1 MSNKDRELVPCEVID
16 LLCYMNWQIQFTEA
30 LVSLN

>member
-1 MSNKDRELVPCEVID
+1 MSNKDRELVPCKVID
-16 LLCYMNWQIQFTEA
+16 LLCSMNWQIQFTEA